1 MVDYIVNKDALVN
14 GESVVASPWFGV
26 VGAGATVLILYTTR
40 QYARNCV
47 FEAYESA
54 DGQRIGF
61 VAHNIFGNPGRKF
74 EVPIGNARVSEAKVS
89 SFTSNLMALRVDGI
103 KYNILMDKDGE
114 FYHGDRLQELLKAEK
129 RNLTDSKE
137 HRLAWRKSVTKSSAS
152 TSSKQKN

>member
-61 VAHNIFGNPGRKF
+61 VAHNILGNPGRKF

-114 FYHGDRLQELLKAEK
+114 FFHGDRLQELLKAEK

-137 HRLAWRKSVTKSSAS
+137 HRLAWRKKI
-152 TSSKQKN
+152 TSGKQKN